1 MDAVEARM
9 AGAFREQQQALSRLV
24 QQAGPGTTTPSEGQA
39 TVSTVSTVG
48 SSNIA
53 VTAPAVGRLPN
64 PSLISNVPS
73 FASAAGPSGA
83 VSPSVCATLLPSTP
97 LASLVP
103 HTDSIQERTA
113 DAVLIGCS
121 SPPIPRKLAERA
133 WGGEY
138 VDLAE
143 LSPVRLGT
151 PEPTLLELFAGNT
164 KTRSKK
170 GAITSIEAWVVCFNA
185 YIALIAMRRPD
196 RVGDLLAYS
205 SLIVKASQDYEQM
218 PWWAYDQHFRKQAAA
233 KRLRQWDTVDT
244 SLWTLYFGRATP
256 RARCKDCG
264 LLGHMQCTPSE
275 PGQTGNPLGHE
286 ARAKVV
292 RKFEPYPRQKPIC
305 KRWNS
310 VGGCRQPL
318 CTYRHVCLECH
329 AQDHKALNCPL
340 TSKGRE
346 KQRATARPRDERH
359 GAPP

>member
-1 MDAVEARM
+1 MSKWRVFACRQRHHTRAVQASTTASPGRHRGYLRRKMAERDQPAPVSQPATLLPTSAAPGDGSRAAHTLVSNLVTSTIDQAMPRIQESIMDAVEARM

-151 PEPTLLELFAGNT
+151 PEPIYPPGAFAGNT
-164 KTRSKK
+164 
-170 GAITSIEAWVVCFNA
+170 
-185 YIALIAMRRPD
+185 
-196 RVGDLLAYS
+196 
-205 SLIVKASQDYEQM
+205 
-218 PWWAYDQHFRKQAAA
+218 
-233 KRLRQWDTVDT
+233 LRY
-244 SLWTLYFGRATP
+244 L
-256 RARCKDCG
+256 
-264 LLGHMQCTPSE
+264 
-275 PGQTGNPLGHE
+275 
-286 ARAKVV
+286 
-292 RKFEPYPRQKPIC
+292 
-305 KRWNS
+305 
-310 VGGCRQPL
+310 
-318 CTYRHVCLECH
+318 
-329 AQDHKALNCPL
+329 
-340 TSKGRE
+340 
-346 KQRATARPRDERH
+346 
-359 GAPP
+359 